1 MNRQP
6 PVTPYI
12 PEKPDHIYAYVLLE
26 DHCPELLKAGVK
38 IYTYSPGFIHA
49 KVFLVD
55 GKYSTVGTINLDY
68 RSLVHHF
75 EDGVFVIDSP
85 VVDEAK
91 KCYLETVRESDF
103 RDNDEARLTPVEW
116 AIRNLIKIFAPL
128 L

>member
-1 MNRQP
+1 MKLTFSTKYVNRPTFLDLCQYEYDYGFSG
-6 PVTPYI
+6 V
-12 PEKPDHIYAYVLLE
+12 EIYEYL
-26 DHCPELLKAGVK
+26 
-38 IYTYSPGFIHA
+38 PGFIHE
-49 KVFLVD
+49 KTVISD
-55 GKYSTVGTINLDY
+55 DKYLIVGTVNLDY

-91 KCYLETVRESDF
+91 KCYLETVQESDF

-116 AIRNLIKIFAPL
+116 VIRNLIKIFAPL